1 MKNILGYIDQ
11 KKHEFA
17 KLPFFNFLQDK
28 TVSPQKRLSFGPC
41 AAPFIMSFGELNKS
55 VLRDESSDDQLQQ
68 LINKHTH
75 EDDHHWVWFLGDL
88 RKLGLDESMRFTDV
102 LRFVW
107 GQETQRTRNLCRKLI
122 EYASQATPI
131 QKLIVIEVIE
141 ATAQVAAAHIA
152 PVAKELESFTK
163 KTYRYFGE
171 QHLAAESGHAAD
183 SPESEHFIQNLKLSD
198 VEIAQAYEVV
208 DEIFNVFTEFTNE
221 LLRYAK
227 MQSNPYWSENSRTD
241 YEYLIIGAGP
251 AGLQLGYYLEKS
263 KRDYLILE
271 AGNSPGTFFKEFPR
285 HRKLISINKCH
296 TGYDDP
302 EINLRWDWNS
312 LLSDS
317 EEMLFKNYSK
327 QYFPDA
333 DKLVDYLGD
342 FANHFDLNIRYDVR
356 VTKIAKDQKFMIID
370 EKGKVYSCKHLIIA
384 TGCTKLY
391 VPDIPG
397 IELAEKYTN
406 VSVNPDDFENQRVLI
421 IGKGNSAFE
430 TADNLIDTAAMIH
443 VCSPHSISMAWK
455 TKYVGHLRAV
465 NNNFLDT
472 YQLKSQ
478 NLILNAHIDN
488 IEQNDDG
495 KYIVSVSYTHANGEV
510 EDLEYDR
517 IIVCTGFRFDDSI
530 FDDSCKPNLTIN
542 NRFPAQT
549 SSWESTNI
557 QDLFFAGILM
567 HMRDFKKKQSGFIHG
582 FRYNIK
588 ALHQIFECRFHQ
600 KTWEHSPLVLN
611 PNTLTDAI
619 LSRTNRSS
627 ALWQQTGF
635 LSDVI
640 IVSEQEQ
647 QGKYLEEVPT
657 DYLLDSELG
666 KHNHYYTISLDFGH
680 KYLDAF
686 PDPFAIERV
695 HKDDI
700 ENAEQSPSLHPII
713 RRYCQSKL
721 VAEHHV
727 IEDIASEWREDVHI
741 QPLLKFMTEQL
752 AQPQSIGSRLLQAG
766 LLTSEQLETALAEQ
780 EIGTV
785 ARLEEILKN
794 RGWVKERTIQFM
806 LDKVV
811 NKPVDDPRYLQG
823 YSVLGAYL
831 VDADL
836 VTQEQVDQALQ
847 EQKMSGQR
855 VGKILADHGWVPQE
869 AVEYIMKHVVIPE
882 RNSKS
887 KVAVLN

>member
-443 VCSPHSISMAWK
+443 VCSPNPVKMAWR

-478 NLILNAHIDN
+478 NAILDAQINNIDRR
-488 IEQNDDG
+488 EG
-495 KYIVSVSYTHANGEV
+495 KYIVSVDYAHANGEN
-510 EDLEYDR
+510 EDLVYDR
-517 IIVCTGFRFDDSI
+517 VILCTGFRFDSSI
-530 FDDSCKPNLTIN
+530 FDESCRPELTIN
-542 NRFPAQT
+542 DRFPAQT
-549 SSWESTNI
+549 SEWESINI
-557 QDLFFAGILM
+557 KDLYFAGILM

-582 FRYNIK
+582 FRYNITV
-588 ALHQIFECRFHQ
+588 LHRILEHKNHHQ
-600 KTWEHSPLVLN
+600 PLPHKKIAASPATITQFIIDRV
-611 PNTLTDAI
+611 NT
-619 LSRTNRSS
+619 SS
-627 ALWQQTGF
+627 SLWQQTDF
-635 LSDVI
+635 MCDLLTISRD
-640 IVSEQEQ
+640 
-647 QGKYLEEVPT
+647 GKDAYYYDELT
-657 DYLLDSELG
+657 KDYIHEGELG
-666 KHNHYYTISLDFGH
+666 QYDHYYTISLEFGKH
-680 KYLDAF
+680 VADIT
-686 PDPFAIERV
+686 DPFAIERV
-695 HKDDI
+695 HKEDAFNSARSEFI
-700 ENAEQSPSLHPII
+700 HPVI
-713 RRYCQSKL
+713 RHFQGNTL

-727 IEDIASEWREDVHI
+727 IEDLASEWTEDVHI

-780 EIGTV
+780 ELGTV

-869 AVEYIMKHVVIPE
+869 AVEYIMEHVVIPE